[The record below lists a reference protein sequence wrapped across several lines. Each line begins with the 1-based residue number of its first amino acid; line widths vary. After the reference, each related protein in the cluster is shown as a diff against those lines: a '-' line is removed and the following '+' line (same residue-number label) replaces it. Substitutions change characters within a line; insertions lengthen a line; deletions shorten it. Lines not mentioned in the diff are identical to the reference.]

1 MTIEFT
7 ISTTI
12 KASPHT
18 LYAAWMSST
27 GHTRMTGSP
36 AVIQDKV
43 DTPFSAWD
51 GYIEGRNLE
60 LVRDKMIRQSWR
72 TVEFSPDEE
81 DSILEITL
89 EAVDGGTRLTLHHSN
104 LPPHGSQY
112 EKGWEES
119 YFQPMK
125 EYFETI

>member
-12 KASPHT
+12 KTSPHT
-18 LYAAWMSST
+18 LYAAWMSSK

-43 DTPFSAWD
+43 GTSFTAWD
-51 GYIEGRNLE
+51 GYIEGKNLE
-60 LVRDKMIRQSWR
+60 LVRDQRIVQSWR
-72 TVEFSPDEE
+72 TVEFLPEE
-81 DSILEITL
+81 ADSILEITL
-89 EAVDGGTRLTLHHSN
+89 AATQEGTRLKLHHSN
-104 LPPHGSQY
+104 LPPHGAQY
-112 EKGWEES
+112 EQGWEES
-119 YFQPMK
+119 YFQPMR